1 MSKDSET
8 YHKLIVAAAA
18 CFSEKGFNGT
28 SVREIALRAGISQG
42 AMYTY
47 FKGKDELIEAI
58 ILEEQKSALAKQQE
72 SQKGTCFELICRLAI
87 SCIQDVGYP
96 SSHSLWVEIIA
107 ESARKENLR
116 ATFVASDI
124 VMREG
129 IGQIIRQGIAAGEFS
144 KQVDPEEATMTIFA
158 LIDGF
163 IGRKAMTPSF
173 NVETEIPRFSEVMA
187 AILQKTPGTSDER
200 YGGLK
205 PQRA

>member
-18 CFSEKGFNGT
+18 CFAEKGFNGT
-28 SVREIALRAGISQG
+28 SVREIALRAGISLG

-47 FKGKDELIEAI
+47 FKGKDELVEAI

-72 SQKGTCFELICRLAI
+72 PLHGTCFGQICRLAI
-87 SCIQDVGYP
+87 SCIQEVGYP

-116 ATFVASDI
+116 VAFIASDK

-129 IGQIIRQGIAAGEFS
+129 VADIIRKGVAAGEFS
-144 KQVDPEEATMTIFA
+144 PHVDTQEATMTIFA

-163 IGRKAMTPSF
+163 IGRKAINPAF
-173 NVETEIPRFSEVMA
+173 NVKTDVRNFTVIMA
-187 AILQKTPGTSDER
+187 SILQKLP
-200 YGGLK
+200 
-205 PQRA
+205 

>member
-28 SVREIALRAGISQG
+28 SVREIAQRAGISQG

-47 FKGKDELIEAI
+47 FKSKDELVEAI

-72 SQKGTCFELICRLAI
+72 PLHGTCFGQICRLAI
-87 SCIQDVGYP
+87 SCIQEVGYP

-116 ATFVASDI
+116 VAFIASDK

-129 IGQIIRQGIAAGEFS
+129 VAHIIRKGIVAGEFS
-144 KQVDPEEATMTIFA
+144 PRVDPEEATMTIFA

-163 IGRKAMTPSF
+163 IGRKAMMPSF
-173 NVETEIPRFSEVMA
+173 EIEAQITRFTDVMA
-187 AILQKTPGTSDER
+187 AVLQKLP
-200 YGGLK
+200 
-205 PQRA
+205 